1 MGAAEPRIASGPHAC
16 LTALVHSIA
25 LACSFAHLCP
35 PAFAADTP
43 GNFNLSEPAP
53 GVFVHLGNPL
63 ALDAPGHDDIANIGF
78 ITGEKCVAVVDTGGS
93 VRVGRELR
101 EAVRKHTSLPI
112 CYVINTHVHVDHVLG
127 NAAFSGDGPTFAGNA
142 ALPAAMARSRDF
154 FVKQYAD
161 DMDSPASAAQV
172 IGPDRL
178 VEHELTLDLGDRP
191 LVLRAW
197 PKAHTDCDLTIFD
210 ARTGTLWTGD
220 LLFRDRLPALDGS
233 IKGWLAV
240 LDQLAQL
247 KAKLAI
253 PGHGPLARSLASA
266 IVPERRYLQAL
277 MDGVRGEIAAGKPME
292 DAIQHVAAAE
302 KSRWL
307 LWDEVHPHNV
317 VRAYEELEWN

>member
-1 MGAAEPRIASGPHAC
+1 MTLAYS
-16 LTALVHSIA
+16 LA
-25 LACSFAHLCP
+25 LACP
-35 PAFAADTP
+35 PAFAADVP
-43 GNFNLSEPAP
+43 GNFNVSEPAP
-53 GVFVHLGNPL
+53 GVFVHLGSAL
-63 ALDAPGHDDIANIGF
+63 ALDVPGHDDIANIGF
-78 ITGEKCVAVVDTGGS
+78 IVGKKCAAVVDTGGS

-101 EAVRKHTSLPI
+101 AALRKHTPLPI

-127 NAAFSGDGPTFAGNA
+127 NAAFSGDAPTFVGNA
-142 ALPAAMARSRDF
+142 ALADAMARSRDF
-154 FVKQYAD
+154 FVREYAG

-172 IGPDRL
+172 IGPSRL

-197 PKAHTDCDLTIFD
+197 PKAHTDCDLTVYD
-210 ARTGTLWTGD
+210 VRTGTVWTGD

-247 KAKLAI
+247 KVKLAV
-253 PGHGPLARSLASA
+253 PGHGSLAQSLATA

-277 MDGVRGEIAAGKPME
+277 LDGVRGELSEGKPPE
-292 DAIQHVAAAE
+292 DAIQHVAVAE
-302 KSRWL
+302 KSQWL